1 MVDSSL
7 PFAQALLSLA
17 ADAHKEDEYARF
29 LNEIVKTIDENRD
42 LADYLALPAISREAK
57 EQMLLQ
63 VFGDIDDKTFS
74 DFLKIVCR
82 YSMASRLKQI
92 AADYD
97 RLLDDARDI
106 QNVTVTSAA
115 PLSSSQSE
123 RLKEAL
129 EKRLGSQVRLHEK
142 VDPALIAGLT
152 IQTEDRTM
160 DASVL
165 GRIDRMKEQLS
176 RS

>member
-17 ADAHKEDEYARF
+17 ADAHREDEYAR
-29 LNEIVKTIDENRD
+29 LLDEIARTIQENSD
-42 LADYLALPAISREAK
+42 LAQYLSLPAVSREAK
-57 EQMLLQ
+57 EQMLMQ
-63 VFGDIDDKTFS
+63 VFDDIDDKTLI

-82 YSMASRLKQI
+82 YSMAGRLPQI
-92 AADYD
+92 AEDYH
-97 RLLDDARDI
+97 RLLDDARNI